1 MIPDRT
7 STEGDHTVAPSF
19 TITNT
24 NNQQPTLILQRND
37 SALPVGTKLGDF
49 EIIDIIGWGGFG
61 IVYLAYDHSLRIQVA
76 LKEYM
81 PSSLAFRD
89 LDGTVSVQSEKNQA
103 TYQAGLHSF
112 INEARILAKIQEH
125 ADHPSLVKVF
135 RFWED
140 HGTAYMVMPFYEGKT
155 LKETLQTMTKV
166 PDENWLR
173 TLLNQLLDALT
184 ILHERNCLHRDI
196 APDNILILTDG
207 RALLL
212 DFGAARQVISNLTQS
227 LTVILKPGYAPIEQ
241 YAEETNLK
249 QGPWTDIYALAA
261 VIYFAIT
268 GKVPPDS
275 VSRLISDPLIPL
287 SQCAK
292 NQYSSNFLNAIDKA
306 LTVKPDGR
314 PKNVKEFKSLLGSNE
329 PLATSSHTQSSIIA
343 ALIAVLILGSAFIY
357 NFIPEETTKEPFS
370 SNPSPGKEKL
380 FDPINI
386 LDEIFDYR
394 DRNHAV
400 TVSIDKIQFKI
411 NKDQLN
417 FKIHSSKPGYIYTL
431 AVGSDRSNFFLF
443 FPNEVD
449 QENFIRANEQIE
461 LPRDKWKLTSR
472 GPAGT
477 NHFIVIVSKYP
488 RDFSNTGFYQD
499 SFFGTFSPERAR
511 ELYQSHTGTVPL
523 FAGKAICSSSASTED
538 CTESYGAA
546 LFTIKEV
553 EE

>member
-1 MIPDRT
+1 MPPDRT
-7 STEGDHTVAPSF
+7 SSADDQTIAPSF
-19 TITNT
+19 TITNI

-37 SALPVGTKLGDF
+37 QALPIGTKLGDF

-61 IVYLAYDHSLRIQVA
+61 IVYLAYDHSLQIQVA

-89 LDGTVSVQSEKNQA
+89 QDGTVSVQSEKNQA

-292 NQYSSNFLNAIDKA
+292 NQYSSDFLNAIDKA

-329 PLATSSHTQSSIIA
+329 PLPVSSQAQSSIIVA
-343 ALIAVLILGSAFIY
+343 LMVILISALIYIL
-357 NFIPEETTKEPFS
+357 IPEEPITEKPS
-370 SNPSPGKEKL
+370 SQNLSRVKEKL
-380 FDPINI
+380 FDPVNV

-400 TVSIDKIQFKI
+400 TVSVDKIQFRI

-417 FKIHSSKPGYIYTL
+417 FKIYSSKPGYIYTL

-449 QENFIRANEQIE
+449 KENYIPANEQIE

-488 RDFSNTGFYQD
+488 RDFSNTGFHQD
-499 SFFGTFSPERAR
+499 SFFGTFSPDSAR
-511 ELYQSHTGTVPL
+511 EFYQKYTGTVPL
-523 FAGKAICSSSASTED
+523 FAGKAICPSTTVAED

-553 EE
+553 AE